1 MIKILKYTYY
11 ALFSTTCFLSSA
23 VVTVIPVFFF
33 SLIKLLVPVKGIR
46 YFCTSAVEYCV
57 SVWVSYAILITKL
70 FSPTEIEFEQN
81 ANLDRNSSYLIICN
95 HKSWLDTFILMLA
108 FHKKIAFPK
117 FFMKVQVFFI
127 PVLGLIAWA
136 LEFPAMKRYSKEY
149 LAANPEKKG
158 EDLNKTFKYCKGLSL
173 RPTTIVNFV
182 EGTRFSL
189 EKVKNSNYKNLLN
202 PKAGGIAVILKSLS
216 DRMVGILNTTIV
228 YDDPEQTLWDF
239 MVRKTKRIK
248 VKVDF
253 IPISEVP
260 LGDYFNNEKD
270 KKSFQNWLN
279 DIWQKNDEYIS
290 QQQLEIQAS
299 S

>member
-11 ALFSTTCFLSSA
+11 ALFSVTCFLSSA
-23 VVTVIPVFFF
+23 IVTVIPVFFF
-33 SLIKLLVPVKGIR
+33 SLIKLIIPIKSIR
-46 YFCTSAVEYCV
+46 YFCTSAVEYSV
-57 SVWVSYAILITKL
+57 SMWVSYAILITKL
-70 FSPTEIEFEQN
+70 FSPTEIQFEQN
-81 ANLDRNSSYLIICN
+81 AKLDKNSSYLIICN

-117 FFMKVQVFFI
+117 FFMKFQVFFI

-136 LEFPAMKRYSKEY
+136 LEFPAMRRYSKEF

-158 EDLNKTFKYCKGLSL
+158 EDLNKTLEYCKSLSL
-173 RPTTIVNFV
+173 RPTTIINFV

-216 DRMVGILNTTIV
+216 ERMDGILNTTIV
-228 YDDPEQTLWDF
+228 YDNPEQTLWDF
-239 MVRKTKRIK
+239 MVRKTKKIN

-253 IPISEVP
+253 IPILEVP
-260 LGDYFNNEKD
+260 LGDYFNSERD

-279 DIWQKNDEYIS
+279 DIWQKNDNYIS
-290 QQQLEIQAS
+290 QQQLDIQAS

>member
-11 ALFSTTCFLSSA
+11 AIFSVTCFLSSA
-23 VVTVIPVFFF
+23 IVTVIPVFFF
-33 SLIKLLVPVKGIR
+33 SLIKLIIPVKSIR
-46 YFCTSAVEYCV
+46 YFCTSAVEYSV
-57 SVWVSYAILITKL
+57 SIWVSYAILITKL
-70 FSPTEIEFEQN
+70 FSPTEIQLEQN
-81 ANLDRNSSYLIICN
+81 AKLDENGSYLIICN

-117 FFMKVQVFFI
+117 FFMKFQVFFI

-136 LEFPAMKRYSKEY
+136 LEFPAMKRYSKEF

-158 EDLNKTFKYCKGLSL
+158 EDLNKTLEYCKSLSL
-173 RPTTIVNFV
+173 RPTTIINFV

-216 DRMVGILNTTIV
+216 ERMDGILNTTIV
-228 YDDPEQTLWDF
+228 YDNPEQTLWDF
-239 MVRKTKRIK
+239 MVRKTKKIN

-253 IPISEVP
+253 IPISDVP
-260 LGDYFNNEKD
+260 LGDYFNNEDD
-270 KKSFQNWLN
+270 KKSFQKWIN

-290 QQQLEIQAS
+290 QQQLNIQAS

>member
-11 ALFSTTCFLSSA
+11 ALFSTTCFLSSG

-33 SLIKLLVPVKGIR
+33 SLIKLFVPIRSVK
-46 YFCTSAVEYCV
+46 YFCTSAVQYCA
-57 SVWVSYAILITKL
+57 SLWVSYAILITKL
-70 FSPTEIEFEQN
+70 FSPTKIEFEQN
-81 ANLDRNSSYLIICN
+81 TNLDRNSSYLIICN
-95 HKSWLDTFILMLA
+95 HKSWLDTFVLMLA

-117 FFMKVQVFFI
+117 FFMKFQVFFI

-149 LAANPEKKG
+149 LASNPDKKG
-158 EDLNKTFKYCKGLSL
+158 EDLNKTFEYCKSLSL

-182 EGTRFSL
+182 EGTRFTL
-189 EKVKNSNYKNLLN
+189 EKAKKSNFKNLLN

-216 DRMVGILNTTIV
+216 ERMVGILNTTIV
-228 YDDPEQTLWDF
+228 YDNPEQNLWDF
-239 MVRKTKRIK
+239 MIRKTKNIK

-260 LGDYFNNEKD
+260 LGDYFNNEED

-279 DIWQKNDEYIS
+279 NIWYNNDQYIS
-290 QQQLEIQAS
+290 QQQLDMQANS
-299 S
+299 